1 MAVTGGAGFIGS
13 HLADALVALGADVT
27 LLDDLSNGRVANLSG
42 AAARARLVRGSILDA
57 AALDEALAGA
67 ELVFHQAAR
76 GSVPQSIEAPLDYL
90 ETNVAGTIRVME
102 ACRRHR
108 VRRVVYAASSSAY
121 GGAPGF
127 PKVESMRPDPLS
139 PYAFSK
145 LACESLL
152 RTWWNCYGV
161 DSVSLRYFNIFGPRQ
176 RHDSPYA
183 AVVPIFADRLRA
195 GRAPVVYGDGTQ
207 TRDFTFVANVVH
219 ANLLAGRAAGPLE
232 ARVLN
237 IACGTSHA
245 LLELVERMQAILGT
259 EVACEFRPTR
269 AGDVLHSRASVDAA
283 REAIGYEVIVPF
295 DEGLRATLAAPR

>member
-13 HLADALVALGADVT
+13 HLADALVTLGARVSIV
-27 LLDDLSNGRVANLSG
+27 DDLSNGRESNLAGAASG
-42 AAARARLVRGSILDA
+42 ARFVRGSILDA
-57 AALDEALAGA
+57 GALDEALAGA

-76 GSVPQSIEAPLDYL
+76 GSVPQSIEAPVDYL
-90 ETNVAGTIRVME
+90 ETNVGGTMRVME
-102 ACRRHR
+102 ACRRHG

-121 GGAPGF
+121 GAAPGC

-183 AVVPIFADRLRA
+183 AVVPIFAERMRA
-195 GRAPVVYGDGTQ
+195 GLAPVVYGDGTQ

-237 IACGTSHA
+237 VACGTSHS
-245 LLELVERMQAILGT
+245 LLELVERMQAVLGT
-259 EVACEFRPTR
+259 KAACEFRPAR
-269 AGDVLHSRASVDAA
+269 AGDVMHSRASIDAA
-283 REAIGYEVIVPF
+283 REAIGYEVVVPF
-295 DEGLRATLAAPR
+295 DEGLRATLA

>member
-13 HLADALVALGADVT
+13 HLADALVELGARVS
-27 LLDDLSNGRVANLSG
+27 LLDDFSNGRESNLAG
-42 AAARARLVRGSILDA
+42 AASGARLVRGSILDDG
-57 AALDEALAGA
+57 ALDEALSGA

-76 GSVPQSIEAPLDYL
+76 GSVPQSIEAPLEYL
-90 ETNVAGTIRVME
+90 ETNVAGTMRVME
-102 ACRRHR
+102 ACRRHG

-121 GGAPGF
+121 GAAPGF

-152 RTWWNCYGV
+152 RTWWNCYGL

-183 AVVPIFADRLRA
+183 AVVPMFAERLRA
-195 GRAPVVYGDGTQ
+195 GLAPVVYGDGTQ

-232 ARVLN
+232 ARVVN
-237 IACGTSHA
+237 VACGSSHS
-245 LLELVERMQAILGT
+245 LLELVERMRAILGT
-259 EVACEFRPTR
+259 AVPCEFRPAR
-269 AGDVLHSRASVDAA
+269 HGDVMHSRASIDAA

-295 DEGLRATLAAPR
+295 GEGLRATLG